1 MGGIVP
7 FKTTGK
13 YFYLSRN
20 REIFVLVFLSDA
32 SLLSDVLLKQN
43 SKNSVYFDW
52 DENYG
57 DISGGRL

>member
-1 MGGIVP
+1 M
-7 FKTTGK
+7 
-13 YFYLSRN
+13 
-20 REIFVLVFLSDA
+20 LVFLSDA

-52 DENYG
+52 DEKYG